1 MHTFSFILGEVTG
14 KGRIPYSDMS
24 RLGCIVTGLPDGID
38 FKQPKEYSSEEL
50 RKIHSSLDNI
60 KFVITPF
67 IELEVTV

>member
-1 MHTFSFILGEVTG
+1 
-14 KGRIPYSDMS
+14 MS